1 MTAPQDNPLPKLGII
16 AGGGALPARL
26 ASAAQTAGRAVFVV
40 KLDRHA
46 DDPELDQYPGI
57 TARLGAAAK
66 ILDAMRDNACQDVVL
81 AGKVARPSFTAIR
94 PDWRAAKLLMKVGM
108 KALGDDGLLRLVGQE
123 LEREGFRLVGAHE
136 ILTDLAVSEG
146 VLGTIKPD
154 DQALS
159 DARHGLRVARI
170 LGQADVGQGC
180 VVQQG
185 LVLALEAIEGT
196 DEMVRRSANYR
207 RDGVGGV
214 LVKSSKPQQDK
225 RLDLPAIGL
234 TTVEEANKAGLRGIA
249 LLAGGTMIIDRSAV
263 IERAD
268 RLGMFVIGIRPEHDG
283 DLEND

>member
-234 TTVEEANKAGLRGIA
+234 TTVEEAHKAGLRGIA

>member
-1 MTAPQDNPLPKLGII
+1 MTAPQDNPLRKLGII

-185 LVLALEAIEGT
+185 FVLALEAIEGT

-234 TTVEEANKAGLRGIA
+234 TTVEEAHKAGLRGIA

-268 RLGMFVIGIRPEHDG
+268 RLGMFVIGIRPDHDG
-283 DLEND
+283 DPEND

>member
-16 AGGGALPARL
+16 AGGGTLPARL

-46 DDPELDQYPGI
+46 DDSELDQYPGI
-57 TARLGAAAK
+57 TARLGAAAR

-81 AGKVARPSFTAIR
+81 AGKVARPTFTAIR

-159 DARHGLRVARI
+159 DAKHGLRVARI

-234 TTVEEANKAGLRGIA
+234 TTVEEAHKAGLRGIA

>member
-1 MTAPQDNPLPKLGII
+1 MGII
-16 AGGGALPARL
+16 AGGGQLPARL
-26 ASAAQTAGRAVFVV
+26 ASAAQMAGQAVFVV
-40 KLDRHA
+40 KLDGHA
-46 DDPELDQYPGI
+46 DDAELDQYPHI
-57 TARLGAAAK
+57 VLRLGAAAK
-66 ILDAMRDNACQDVVL
+66 ILDAMKANACQDVVL
-81 AGKVARPSFTAIR
+81 AGKVARPSFSAMR

-123 LEREGFRLVGAHE
+123 LEREGFRLVGAHD
-136 ILTDLAVSEG
+136 ILTDLTVTEG
-146 VLGTIKPD
+146 VLGAITPD
-154 DQALS
+154 DQAMS

-196 DEMVRRSANYR
+196 DEMVRRSALYR

-234 TTVEEANKAGLRGIA
+234 TTIEEAHKAGLRGIA
-249 LLAGGTMIIDRSAV
+249 LLAGGTMIIDRKAV
-263 IERAD
+263 IARSDA
-268 RLGMFVIGIRPEHDG
+268 LGMFLVGLPDQGEGR
-283 DLEND
+283 LL

>member
-1 MTAPQDNPLPKLGII
+1 MTAPQDNPLRKLGII

-26 ASAAQTAGRAVFVV
+26 ASAAQTAGRAIFVV

-185 LVLALEAIEGT
+185 FVLALEAIEGT

-234 TTVEEANKAGLRGIA
+234 TTVEEAHKAGLRGIA

-268 RLGMFVIGIRPEHDG
+268 RLGMFVIGIRPDHDG
-283 DLEND
+283 DPEND

>member
-1 MTAPQDNPLPKLGII
+1 MTAPQDNPLRKLGII

-234 TTVEEANKAGLRGIA
+234 TTVEEAHKAGLRGIA

-283 DLEND
+283 DPEND

>member
-40 KLDRHA
+40 KLDGHA
-46 DDPELDQYPGI
+46 NDVELDTYPNVS
-57 TARLGAAAK
+57 ARLGDAAK
-66 ILDAMRDNACQDVVL
+66 ILKAMRENDCREVVL
-81 AGKVARPSFTAIR
+81 AGKVARPSFSAIR
-94 PDWRAAKLLMKVGM
+94 PDWRAARLLMKVGM
-108 KALGDDGLLRLVGQE
+108 KALGDDGLLRLVGEE

-136 ILTDLAVSEG
+136 ILTDLAVPEG
-146 VLGTIKPD
+146 VLGKISPD
-154 DQALS
+154 EQAMS
-159 DARHGLRVARI
+159 DAMHGLWVART

-196 DEMVRRSANYR
+196 DEMMRRSAKYR

-234 TTVEEANKAGLRGIA
+234 TTIEEAHQAGLRGIA
-249 LLAGGTMIIDRSAV
+249 LQAGGTMIIDKRAV
-263 IERAD
+263 IARAD
-268 RLGMFVIGIRPEHDG
+268 VLGMFVVGLHHTDG
-283 DLEND
+283 KSDHGV

>member
-159 DARHGLRVARI
+159 DARHGLRVAQI

-234 TTVEEANKAGLRGIA
+234 TTVEEAHKAGLRGIA

-268 RLGMFVIGIRPEHDG
+268 RLGMFVIGIRPDHDG
-283 DLEND
+283 DPEND

>member
-1 MTAPQDNPLPKLGII
+1 MTAPQDNPLRKLGII

-108 KALGDDGLLRLVGQE
+108 KALGDDGLLRLVGQA

-185 LVLALEAIEGT
+185 FVLALEAIEGT

-234 TTVEEANKAGLRGIA
+234 TTVEEAHKAGLRGIA

-268 RLGMFVIGIRPEHDG
+268 RLGMFVIGIRPDHDG
-283 DLEND
+283 DPEND

>member
-234 TTVEEANKAGLRGIA
+234 TTVEEAHKAGLRGIA

-283 DLEND
+283 DPEND

>member
-40 KLDRHA
+40 KLDGHA
-46 DDPELDQYPGI
+46 NDPELDIYPNVS
-57 TARLGAAAK
+57 ARLGAAAK
-66 ILDAMRDNACQDVVL
+66 ILDAMRANECRDIVL
-81 AGKVARPSFTAIR
+81 AGKVKRPSFSAIR
-94 PDWRAAKLLMKVGM
+94 PDWRATKLLMKVGM
-108 KALGDDGLLRLVGQE
+108 RALGDDGLLRLVGEE

-136 ILTDLAVSEG
+136 ILTDLAVPEG
-146 VLGTIKPD
+146 VLGKVSPD
-154 DQALS
+154 EQAIN
-159 DARHGLRVARI
+159 DARHGLGVARI

-196 DEMVRRSANYR
+196 DEMVRRSAQYR
-207 RDGVGGV
+207 REGVGGV

-234 TTVEEANKAGLRGIA
+234 TTIEEAHLAGLRGIA
-249 LLAGGTMIIDRSAV
+249 LLAGGTMIIDREAV
-263 IERAD
+263 IARAD
-268 RLGMFVIGIRPEHDG
+268 ALDMFVIGLRASDG
-283 DLEND
+283 NNDHGV

>member
-1 MTAPQDNPLPKLGII
+1 MTAPQDNPQPKLGII
-16 AGGGALPARL
+16 AGGGQLPARL
-26 ASAAQTAGRAVFVV
+26 ASAAQMAGQAVFVV
-40 KLDRHA
+40 KLDGHA
-46 DDPELDQYPGI
+46 DDAELDQYPHI
-57 TARLGAAAK
+57 VLRLGAAAK
-66 ILDAMRDNACQDVVL
+66 ILDAMKANACQDVVL
-81 AGKVARPSFTAIR
+81 AGKVARPSFSAMR

-123 LEREGFRLVGAHE
+123 LEREGFRLVGAHD
-136 ILTDLAVSEG
+136 ILTDLTVTEG
-146 VLGTIKPD
+146 VLGAITPD
-154 DQALS
+154 DQAMS

-196 DEMVRRSANYR
+196 DEMVRRSALYR

-234 TTVEEANKAGLRGIA
+234 TTIEEAHKAGLRGIA
-249 LLAGGTMIIDRSAV
+249 LLAGGTMIIDRKAV
-263 IERAD
+263 IARSDA
-268 RLGMFVIGIRPEHDG
+268 LGMFLVGLPDQGEGR
-283 DLEND
+283 LL

>member
-16 AGGGALPARL
+16 AGGGTLPARL

-81 AGKVARPSFTAIR
+81 AGKVDRPSFTAIR

-136 ILTDLAVSEG
+136 ILTDIAVSEG

-234 TTVEEANKAGLRGIA
+234 TTVEEAHKAGLRGIA

-268 RLGMFVIGIRPEHDG
+268 RLGMFVIGIRPDHDG
-283 DLEND
+283 DPEND

>member
-185 LVLALEAIEGT
+185 FVLALEAIEGT

-234 TTVEEANKAGLRGIA
+234 TTVEEAHKAGLRGIA

-268 RLGMFVIGIRPEHDG
+268 RLGMFVIGIRPDHDG
-283 DLEND
+283 DPEND

>member
-1 MTAPQDNPLPKLGII
+1 MTAPQDNPLRKLGII

-108 KALGDDGLLRLVGQE
+108 KALGDDGLLRLVGQA

-234 TTVEEANKAGLRGIA
+234 TTVEEAHKAGLRGIA

-268 RLGMFVIGIRPEHDG
+268 RLGMFVIGIRPDHDG
-283 DLEND
+283 DPEND

>member
-57 TARLGAAAK
+57 TARLGAAAR

-136 ILTDLAVSEG
+136 ILKDLAVSEG

-214 LVKSSKPQQDK
+214 LIKSSKPQQDK

-234 TTVEEANKAGLRGIA
+234 TTVEEAHKAGLRGIA

-283 DLEND
+283 DPEND